1 MLSSRFVNSAIDGFV
16 TRRRNNEKMKIKMSV
31 AMIAPTITAIEDTSH
46 KIVGEA
52 IGDAG
57 CIVDCAFAVSL
68 VTRRMKKMMM
78 MMMRLK
84 FMCFVELTIFDSIV
98 MGKERININE

>member
-1 MLSSRFVNSAIDGFV
+1 M
-16 TRRRNNEKMKIKMSV
+16 RRRNNERMKIKTSV

-46 KIVGEA
+46 KIVGDA
-52 IGDAG
+52 KGDSG
-57 CIVDCAFAVSL
+57 CIVDCDFTVSL
-68 VTRRMKKMMM
+68 VTRRMKK

>member
-1 MLSSRFVNSAIDGFV
+1 
-16 TRRRNNEKMKIKMSV
+16 MKIKMSV

-68 VTRRMKKMMM
+68 VTRRMKKKM

-84 FMCFVELTIFDSIV
+84 FMCLVELTIFDSIV

>member
-1 MLSSRFVNSAIDGFV
+1 
-16 TRRRNNEKMKIKMSV
+16 MKIKMSV

-68 VTRRMKKMMM
+68 VTRRMKKMI
-78 MMMRLK
+78 MMRLK